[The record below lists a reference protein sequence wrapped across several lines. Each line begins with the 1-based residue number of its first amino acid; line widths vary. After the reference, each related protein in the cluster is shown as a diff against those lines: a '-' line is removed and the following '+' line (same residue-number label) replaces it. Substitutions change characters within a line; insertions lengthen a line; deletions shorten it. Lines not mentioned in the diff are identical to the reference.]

1 MQEEE
6 SKQLVVP
13 PEPGKDVP
21 QDQVVTIQLRCPDGS
36 RLLRRF
42 LKTTTHVQDIINYYR
57 VEKKLG
63 LQSEVM
69 IMTTFPKRALE
80 DATKTLLELGFGK

>member
-1 MQEEE
+1 M
-6 SKQLVVP
+6 P
-13 PEPGKDVP
+13 PEPGNEVE
-21 QDQVVTIQLRCPDGS
+21 QDKVVTIQLRCPDGS

-42 LKTTTHVQDIINYYR
+42 LKETTQVQDVINYYK

-63 LQSEVM
+63 LQSEVI

-80 DATKTLLELGFGK
+80 DASKTLLELGFGK